1 MNRFQEDFIF
11 LTNEIIP
18 IESIKKWK
26 KQNDNFQNLIG
37 LWLMKYT
44 RIVYDNKLHNFAIIP
59 NTAQNSI
66 DISSTINDK
75 IISPLFT
82 RHLNSL

>member
-1 MNRFQEDFIF
+1 
-11 LTNEIIP
+11 
-18 IESIKKWK
+18 
-26 KQNDNFQNLIG
+26 
-37 LWLMKYT
+37 MKYT
-44 RIVYDNKLHNFAIIP
+44 RIVYDNKFHNFAIIP

-82 RHLNSL
+82 FCKADKQFMIYLKILQYKMAAKKGH